1 MLKNMTGLQRMTIKK
16 DTYTQRTQL
25 AVLNIKLHK
34 TILK

>member
-1 MLKNMTGLQRMTIKK
+1 MFKNMTGLQRIAIKK

-34 TILK
+34 TISK